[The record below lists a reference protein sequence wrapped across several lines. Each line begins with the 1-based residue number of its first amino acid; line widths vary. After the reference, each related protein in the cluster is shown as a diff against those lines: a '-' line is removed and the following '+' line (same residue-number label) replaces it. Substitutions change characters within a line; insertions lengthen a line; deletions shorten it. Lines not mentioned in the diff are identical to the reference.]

1 MSRIEITR
9 TVEGIRI
16 ERRNER
22 TDTLVKR
29 HYIGY
34 TMKEARKD
42 FAQVWRESK

>member
-1 MSRIEITR
+1 MSRTEITR
-9 TVEGIRI
+9 TTQGIRI

-34 TMKEARKD
+34 NMKEARRN
-42 FAQVWRESK
+42 FAQLWRESK